1 MGDKYQPKDG
11 LQLVDKP
18 VELKDFQKICIRR
31 RDLIRWIEHPN
42 YQEGIRGGFVRVTY
56 ARMYVVGQ
64 IERFKVGN
72 DTYRVD

>member
-1 MGDKYQPKDG
+1 MI
-11 LQLVDKP
+11 DKP

-31 RDLIRWIEHPN
+31 RDLVRWIEHPD

-56 ARMYVVGQ
+56 RGNYVIGQ

-72 DTYRVD
+72 ESYKVD